1 MILYIKNMVSLRC
14 KMRVKDELKNLGLG
28 YGSIDLGVVQLNNR
42 ITNAQRESLRENLVK
57 SGFELLE
64 DKKSILV
71 EKVKNVII
79 ELVHYTD
86 DLPKTN
92 YSDYIS
98 SKVGYDYTYLSN
110 LFSEIKGIDIQHFI
124 INHKIERVKELLQY
138 KELNLTEISYK
149 LHYSSVSHLSNQF
162 KKVTGLSPSIYK
174 HQSHKRGRMLE
185 NM

>member
-14 KMRVKDELKNLGLG
+14 KIRVKDELTKLGLDF
-28 YGSIDLGVVQLNNR
+28 SRVDLGVVHLMKK
-42 ITNAQRESLRENLVK
+42 ISSTQRKCLRENLLS
-57 SGFELLE
+57 SGLELLE
-64 DKKSILV
+64 DKRSILI
-71 EKVKNVII
+71 EKIKNVII

-86 DLPKTN
+86 DLPKTT
-92 YSDYIS
+92 YSEYIS
-98 SKVGYDYTYLSN
+98 KKLGYDYTYLSN
-110 LFSEIKGIDIQHFI
+110 LFSEEKGIDIQHFI

-162 KKVTGLSPSIYK
+162 KKVTGLSPSIYM
-174 HQSHKRGRMLE
+174 HQSQKRWNNLE

>member
-1 MILYIKNMVSLRC
+1 MVIYIKNMVSLRC
-14 KMRVKDELKNLGLG
+14 KIKVKEELTKLGLD
-28 YGSIDLGVVQLNNR
+28 SSRIDLGVVQLMKK
-42 ITNAQRESLRENLVK
+42 ITLAQRKCLKANLLDT
-57 SGFELLE
+57 GLELIE
-64 DKKSILV
+64 DKRSILI

-79 ELVHYTD
+79 ELVHYSD
-86 DLPKTN
+86 DLPRSN

-98 SKVGYDYTYLSN
+98 GKIGYDYTYLSN
-110 LFSEIKGIDIQHFI
+110 LFSHAKGIDIQHFI

-162 KKVTGLSPSIYK
+162 KKVTGLSPSTYM
-174 HQSHKRGRMLE
+174 HQRQKRWSNLE

>member
-1 MILYIKNMVSLRC
+1 MVLYIKNMVSLRC
-14 KMRVKDELKNLGLG
+14 KIRVKEELENLGLDC
-28 YGSIDLGVVQLNNR
+28 SRIDLGVIQLMKK
-42 ITNAQRESLRENLVK
+42 ITVTQRKCLRENLLG
-57 SGFELLE
+57 SGLELLE
-64 DKKSILV
+64 DKRSILI
-71 EKVKNVII
+71 EKIKNVII

-86 DLPKTN
+86 DPPKSN

-98 SKVGYDYTYLSN
+98 KKVGYDYTYLSN
-110 LFSEIKGIDIQHFI
+110 LFSEEKGIDIQHFI

-162 KKVTGLSPSIYK
+162 KKVTGLSPSTYM
-174 HQSHKRGRMLE
+174 HQSQKRWTTLE

>member
-1 MILYIKNMVSLRC
+1 MVLYIKNMVSLRC
-14 KMRVKDELKNLGLG
+14 KIRVKEELANLGLG
-28 YGSIDLGVVQLNNR
+28 YSKVDLGVVQLVKKINE
-42 ITNAQRESLRENLVK
+42 TQRKCLKENLFG
-57 SGFELLE
+57 SGLELIE
-64 DKKSILV
+64 DKRTILI
-71 EKVKNVII
+71 EKIKNAII

-86 DLPKTN
+86 EPPKTN

-98 SKVGYDYTYLSN
+98 KKVGYDYTYLSN
-110 LFSEIKGIDIQHFI
+110 LFSDEKGIDIQHFI

-162 KKVTGLSPSIYK
+162 KKVTGLSPSTYM
-174 HQSHKRGRMLE
+174 HQSQKRWNTLE

>member
-1 MILYIKNMVSLRC
+1 MILYIKNMVSPRC
-14 KMRVKDELKNLGLG
+14 KIRVREELTKLGL
-28 YGSIDLGVVQLNNR
+28 DCKKVELGAVQIMKK
-42 ITNAQRESLRENLVK
+42 ITTPQRKCLRENLRA
-57 SGFELLE
+57 SGLELME
-64 DKKSILV
+64 DKRSILI
-71 EKVKNVII
+71 EKIKNVIV

-86 DLPKTN
+86 DLPTTN

-98 SKVGYDYTYLSN
+98 KKMGYDYTYLSN
-110 LFSEIKGIDIQHFI
+110 LFSKTKGIDIQHFI

-162 KKVTGLSPSIYK
+162 KKVTGLSPSTYM
-174 HQSHKRGRMLE
+174 HESQKRWNTLE

>member
-1 MILYIKNMVSLRC
+1 MVLYIKNMVSLRC
-14 KMRVKDELKNLGLG
+14 KIRVKEELVKLGLD
-28 YGSIDLGVVQLNNR
+28 YYEIDLGVVRLMKK
-42 ITNAQRESLRENLVK
+42 ITLQQRKCLRENLLG
-57 SGFELLE
+57 SGLELLE
-64 DKKSILV
+64 DKRSILI
-71 EKVKNVII
+71 EKIKNVII

-98 SKVGYDYTYLSN
+98 KKVGYDYTYLSN
-110 LFSEIKGIDIQHFI
+110 VFSEEKGIDIQHFI

-174 HQSHKRGRMLE
+174 HQSQKRWNTLE

>member
-1 MILYIKNMVSLRC
+1 MVLYIKNMVSLRC
-14 KMRVKDELKNLGLG
+14 KIRVTEELAKLGLG
-28 YGSIDLGVVQLNNR
+28 CSKVELGVVQLVKK
-42 ITNAQRESLRENLVK
+42 ITVTQRKRLRENLID
-57 SGFELLE
+57 SGLELLE
-64 DKKSILV
+64 DRKSILI
-71 EKVKNVII
+71 EKIKNVII

-86 DLPKTN
+86 DMPKIN

-98 SKVGYDYTYLSN
+98 KRLGYDYTYLSN
-110 LFSEIKGIDIQHFI
+110 LFSEQKGINIQHFI

-174 HQSHKRGRMLE
+174 HQSQKRWNNLE

>member
-1 MILYIKNMVSLRC
+1 MVLYIKNMVSHRC
-14 KMRVKDELKNLGLG
+14 KLRVREELENLGLG
-28 YGSIDLGVVQLNNR
+28 CNTIDLGIVQLTTK
-42 ITNAQRESLRENLVK
+42 ITAAQRKCLKQNLCS
-57 SGFELLE
+57 SGLELMD
-64 DKKSILV
+64 DKRSILI
-71 EKVKNVII
+71 EKIKNVII

-86 DLPKTN
+86 DLPRTN

-98 SKVGYDYTYLSN
+98 KKVGYDYTYLSN
-110 LFSEIKGIDIQHFI
+110 LFSEAKGIDIQHFI

-162 KKVTGLSPSIYK
+162 KKVTGFSPSTYM
-174 HQSHKRGRMLE
+174 HQSQKRWNNLE

>member
-1 MILYIKNMVSLRC
+1 MVLYIKNMVSQRC
-14 KMRVKDELKNLGLG
+14 KLRVKEELAILGLG
-28 YGSIDLGVVQLNNR
+28 YNRIDLGVVQLLKK
-42 ITNAQRESLRENLVK
+42 ITATQRKCLKENLYS
-57 SGFELLE
+57 SGLELME
-64 DKKSILV
+64 DKRSILI
-71 EKVKNVII
+71 EKIKNVII

-86 DLPKTN
+86 DLPRTN

-98 SKVGYDYTYLSN
+98 NKIGYDYTYLSN
-110 LFSEIKGIDIQHFI
+110 LFSEAKGIDIQHFI

-162 KKVTGLSPSIYK
+162 KKVTGFSPSTYM
-174 HQSHKRGRMLE
+174 HQSQKRWNNLE